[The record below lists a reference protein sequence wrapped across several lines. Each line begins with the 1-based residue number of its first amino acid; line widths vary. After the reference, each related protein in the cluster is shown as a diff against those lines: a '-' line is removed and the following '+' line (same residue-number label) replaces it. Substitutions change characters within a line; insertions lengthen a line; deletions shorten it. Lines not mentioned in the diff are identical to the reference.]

1 LNRLQ
6 PKLVQV
12 RKQERAKHDYDWA
25 KHDYDW
31 AKHDYDWAKHDYD
44 WAKHDY
50 DWAKHDWA
58 KLKGRSMGS
67 WKWKCSPR

>member
-12 RKQERAKHDYDWA
+12 RKQER
-25 KHDYDW
+25 